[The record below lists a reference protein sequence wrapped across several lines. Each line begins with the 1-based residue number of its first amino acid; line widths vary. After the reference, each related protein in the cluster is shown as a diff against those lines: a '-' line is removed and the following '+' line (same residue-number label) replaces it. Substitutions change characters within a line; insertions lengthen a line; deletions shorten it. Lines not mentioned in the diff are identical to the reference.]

1 MSTPVN
7 FPDVG
12 VPMVDPKTGRLSMVW
27 FQLLLAVFNRQ
38 GGVSGNTGSD
48 SAAMFAELFERIESQ
63 VPIDRGPSLRIADV
77 EAALA
82 ALVNSAKSTEP
93 ESFAPT
99 HGIQDAPDLHAPATQ
114 TANGFLSSTD
124 KAKLDGIS
132 ATVEDIFQSGTGFTP
147 GTTTSLTLSK
157 AYASAAAVM
166 VHFDGGFQGSD
177 QYTIS
182 GNTITFT
189 SAIPLGTQ
197 TVYAR
202 G

>member
-1 MSTPVN
+1 
-7 FPDVG
+7 
-12 VPMVDPKTGRLSMVW
+12 MVW
-27 FQLLLAVFNRQ
+27 FQLLLAVFNRT
-38 GGVSGNTGSD
+38 GGISGHEGSD
-48 SAAMFAELFERIESQ
+48 ASAMFADLFQLIESQ
-63 VPIDRGPSLRIADV
+63 VSVDRGPSLRIEDV

-82 ALVNSAKSTEP
+82 ALVNSSKPVEP
-93 ESFAPT
+93 ESFVPT
-99 HGIQDAPDLHAPATQ
+99 HGIQDATDLHALATQ
-114 TANGFLSSTD
+114 TAHGFLSSAD

-132 ATVEDIFQSGTGFTP
+132 ATVEDIFQSGTGFTA

-157 AYASAAAVM
+157 AYASPAAVT

-177 QYTIS
+177 QYAIS

-189 SAIPLGTQ
+189 SAIPTGTQ